1 MKFMPKL
8 NVEVNQNQF
17 TLSFDDK
24 KNPPKVQFE
33 YGKQEKE
40 KTTLILTVYKDPRNS
55 NELPDS
61 PEL

>member
-8 NVEVNQNQF
+8 NVEVNQNQVI
-17 TLSFDDK
+17 LSFNDK

-40 KTTLILTVYKDPRNS
+40 K
-55 NELPDS
+55 
-61 PEL
+61 

>member
-8 NVEVNQNQF
+8 NVEVNQNQV
-17 TLSFDDK
+17 TLSFNDK

-40 KTTLILTVYKDPRNS
+40 K
-55 NELPDS
+55 
-61 PEL
+61 